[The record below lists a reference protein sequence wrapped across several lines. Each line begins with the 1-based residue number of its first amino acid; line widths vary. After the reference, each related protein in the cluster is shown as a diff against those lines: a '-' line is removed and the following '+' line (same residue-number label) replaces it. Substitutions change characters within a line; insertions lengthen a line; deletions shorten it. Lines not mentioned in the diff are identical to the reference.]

1 MLNSI
6 TRTKSQQLNSPETIA
21 ELLIAGTAGFYSK
34 LPRGG
39 PAQRALRER
48 GPRVMRPYFSG
59 GTSWPSAISTYA
71 YEASAT
77 AMFPCCISPIM
88 RKSDVQ
94 CPRCGAAYRK
104 IEVSSMKRAADEFRC
119 LTCNWLLETFSGT
132 NYVAFR
138 LTVQP
143 KKTLKNHD

>member
-1 MLNSI
+1 
-6 TRTKSQQLNSPETIA
+6 
-21 ELLIAGTAGFYSK
+21 
-34 LPRGG
+34 
-39 PAQRALRER
+39 
-48 GPRVMRPYFSG
+48 
-59 GTSWPSAISTYA
+59 
-71 YEASAT
+71 
-77 AMFPCCISPIM
+77 M